1 MAKHATHDPYAMRDP
16 RTQYPQPDFS
26 KQPQPAPGLAADMVP
41 KPDHGET
48 SYRGNGRLKNRKA
61 LVTGGDSGIGR
72 AAAIAFAR
80 EGASVMINYLPEEQE
95 DADEVIALLSGE
107 GHTVIGV
114 PGDLKDEAFCKQ
126 LVARAVKDLG
136 GLDILANV
144 AGRQQFAKS
153 IAELDSEAFQETFQ
167 TNVFALFWLCKAAL
181 PHMPPGAAIVNT
193 ASIQA
198 YEPSDILLDYAPTKA
213 AIVAFTKALAKQ
225 AAEKGIRVNA
235 VAPGPVWTP
244 LQPSGGQPQEKLVKF
259 GKELPLKRPG
269 QPVECAPVYV
279 LLASQEASFITGET
293 YGVTG
298 GHMLP

>member
-1 MAKHATHDPYAMRDP
+1 MANAVNDPYAMRDP

-26 KQPQPAPGLAADMVP
+26 KQPQPAPGLASEMSP
-41 KPDHGET
+41 KPDHGEA
-48 SYRGNGRLKNRKA
+48 SYRGNGRLKGRKA

-80 EGASVMINYLPEEQE
+80 EGADVVINYLPSEQK
-95 DADEVIALLSGE
+95 DADEVIALLTGE
-107 GHTVIGV
+107 GHKIVAV
-114 PGDLKDEAFCKQ
+114 PGDLADETFCKD
-126 LVARAVKDLG
+126 LVQRTVKELG
-136 GLDILANV
+136 GLDVLANV

-153 IAELDSEAFQETFQ
+153 IDELESEDFQSTFR
-167 TNVFALFWLCKAAL
+167 TNVFALFWLTKAAL
-181 PHMPPGAAIVNT
+181 PHMPPGASIINT

-198 YEPSDILLDYAPTKA
+198 YEPSDILLDYASTKA
-213 AIVAFTKALAKQ
+213 AIVAFTKSLSKQ
-225 AAEKGIRVNA
+225 VADKGIRVNA

-244 LQPSGGQPQEKLVKF
+244 LQPSGGQPQEKLVEF
-259 GKELPLKRPG
+259 GKNVPLKRPG
-269 QPVECAPVYV
+269 QPVECAPLYV